1 MRDGG
6 RLKLW
11 IGKRADNRPIEPGK
25 LDHLVAGGIPLGM
38 SVMECLTKE
47 CEEEASI
54 PAALAA
60 RARPAGAIRYRM
72 EHQGWLRNDTM
83 FVYDLELPADFK
95 PVNNDGEIASFR
107 LMELDEVEEILAAG
121 EDFKFNVALVLID
134 FLIRHGHI
142 APEHPRLQ
150 RPRARPVAARDGV
163 GLHRVRLGL
172 LAAARQIDL
181 GRRLPSSRARSC
193 RRRPTG

>member
-1 MRDGG
+1 M
-6 RLKLW
+6 
-11 IGKRADNRPIEPGK
+11 
-25 LDHLVAGGIPLGM
+25 
-38 SVMECLTKE
+38 
-47 CEEEASI
+47 
-54 PAALAA
+54 AA

-107 LMELDEVEEILAAG
+107 LMELDEVAEILSAG

-142 APEHPRLQ
+142 APDHPDYSEL
-150 RPRARPVAARDGV
+150 A
-163 GLHRVRLGL
+163 LGL
-172 LAAARQIDL
+172 WRQD
-181 GRRLPSSRARSC
+181 GM
-193 RRRPTG
+193 

>member
-1 MRDGG
+1 VHMNGFVREGN

-38 SVMECLTKE
+38 GVKECLTKE

-60 RARPAGAIRYRM
+60 HARPAGAIRYRM

-83 FVYDLELPADFK
+83 FVYDLELPADFQ
-95 PVNNDGEIASFR
+95 PLNNDGEIASFR
-107 LMELDEVEEILAAG
+107 LMELDEVEEILIAG

-142 APEHPRLQ
+142 RPEHPDYSDL
-150 RPRARPVAARDGV
+150 A
-163 GLHRVRLGL
+163 LGL
-172 LAAARQIDL
+172 WWHTL
-181 GRRLPSSRARSC
+181 
-193 RRRPTG
+193 